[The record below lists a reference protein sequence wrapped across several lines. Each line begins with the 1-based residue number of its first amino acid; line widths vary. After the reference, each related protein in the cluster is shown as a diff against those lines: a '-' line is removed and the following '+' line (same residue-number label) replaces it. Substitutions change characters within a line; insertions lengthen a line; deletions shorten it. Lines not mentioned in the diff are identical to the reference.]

1 MTVTAFWYA
10 KAFVN
15 AFTQAM
21 PLDWDT
27 NAIKLMLT
35 TSSYT
40 PNQDTH
46 EDKADVDNEVSG
58 TGYTAGGATLAN
70 KSLSNTNNVV
80 AFDADDVTWASSSIT
95 ARRAV
100 LYDSVGGGADASRPL
115 ILWIDFGEDKTSDN
129 GNFTVQFH
137 ADGIAK
143 ITAVDATGYP
153 A

>member
-1 MTVTAFWYA
+1 MAVTAYWYA
-10 KAFVN
+10 KAFIN

-27 NAIKLMLT
+27 NAIKCMLT
-35 TSSYT
+35 TNTYT

-46 EDKADVDNEVSG
+46 EDKVDVTNEVTG
-58 TGYTAGGATLAN
+58 TNYTAGGAALATKTLT
-70 KSLSNTNNVV
+70 NTLNVV
-80 AFDADDVTWASSSIT
+80 KFDADDTEWPASTIT

-115 ILWIDFGEDKTSDN
+115 ILWVDFGQDEASSN
-129 GNFTVQFH
+129 GSFKIQWH
-137 ADGIAK
+137 ANGIAT
-143 ITAVDATGYP
+143 ITPADATGFP